1 MTKVSINRL
10 TFCAVSAALTLFVLA
25 PATASAKTFT
35 IASTSSGS
43 NANVPID
50 LDGNNCGPVNGAI
63 TCPADSVL
71 STGGGTSR
79 GFAPDSGPF
88 TFQDVSETAP
98 VPGTGCS
105 FAATSIQSC
114 TIGSVTDGCLYN
126 YVGGNGV
133 SRNTSTG
140 DLEIFT
146 YDSGTLCINLDTG
159 LPWSFVGQ
167 IQATITGGTGNLS
180 NATGS
185 FTSTFQGQILQNDP
199 QGHGMSWFSGSSKGT
214 LTVP

>member
-1 MTKVSINRL
+1 MTKVSISRL
-10 TFCAVSAALTLFVLA
+10 TFCAASAALTLFVLA
-25 PATASAKTFT
+25 PATARAGTFSFT
-35 IASTSSGS
+35 STSSGS
-43 NANVPID
+43 GAQVSVD
-50 LDGNNCGPVNGAI
+50 LDGNNCGLVNGVT

-88 TFQDVSETAP
+88 TFQDVSEAVP
-98 VPGTGCS
+98 APGTGCS
-105 FAATSIQSC
+105 FAASSIQSC

-140 DLEIFT
+140 DLEIYT

-167 IQATITGGTGNLS
+167 IQATITGGTGHLS
-180 NATGS
+180 NASGS

-199 QGHGMSWFSGSSKGT
+199 QGHGMAWVSGSSKGT